1 MRQDKNAFSLIEV
14 VIATSIITISV
25 FWVYKLIWENTKI
38 INNSSNY
45 LQVNSL
51 FPVVEECIEKI
62 WFSALKNTGS
72 NNYDFN
78 FWNTLSLENCNTGTT
93 FNVIIDNIEYY
104 LKWIITN
111 SWSDFIE
118 WEISIRSDETK
129 TVTWSYKQIK

>member
-45 LQVNSL
+45 LQINSL

-62 WFSALKNTGS
+62 WFSVFKDTWS